1 MRWALPGFLG
11 ALTKLL
17 MKYIREREMYLFLF
31 QNSKSQC
38 QGIVILSAVLLSIPL
53 IGLPAEVLQRSGVA
67 SFAEARWWAVG
78 AAKLAGEDLNYLGVA
93 GLRIAGGQG
102 ILIIAVCQ
110 VRGIIMGGQSAGF
123 FRCRVLTML
132 SPRRAHMMGGDKAQ
146 GCEDPRVQGSSS
158 SAARAPSSLPTGK
171 CAILRQSRKRHRNP
185 GHRCPYPHS
194 LPGAHLDGPGAR
206 RAGLAGV
213 RL

>member
-1 MRWALPGFLG
+1 MHMRWALPGFLG

-93 GLRIAGGQG
+93 GLR
-102 ILIIAVCQ
+102 L
-110 VRGIIMGGQSAGF
+110 QSATF
-123 FRCRVLTML
+123 
-132 SPRRAHMMGGDKAQ
+132 A
-146 GCEDPRVQGSSS
+146 GCSLAPHLHAFAGI
-158 SAARAPSSLPTGK
+158 ARP
-171 CAILRQSRKRHRNP
+171 
-185 GHRCPYPHS
+185 
-194 LPGAHLDGPGAR
+194 
-206 RAGLAGV
+206 V
-213 RL
+213 